1 MQQAERIIEIPIE
14 EEVKQAYIDY
24 AMSVIVG
31 RAIPDARDGLKPVQ
45 RRILYSMYEMG
56 LTPDKP
62 FKKSARIVGET
73 LGKYHPHGDQAVYE
87 ALVRMAQDFTMR
99 YPLIIG
105 QGNFGSIDGDPPAQ
119 MRYTEAKLSPIAVE
133 MLQDIE
139 NETVDFQPNFDDTLL
154 EPVVLPSK
162 FPNLLCNGTSG
173 IAVGLATS
181 IPPHN
186 LTEVG
191 KALIKLAQNPEVSID
206 ELIETLKGPDFPTG
220 GIIENLEEIVEAY
233 KTGRGIIQVKGKAH
247 VEKVQGGRER
257 IVITE
262 IPYQVNK
269 SELVKKIAENVKN
282 GKIKEISDIRD
293 ETDKEGIRIVIE
305 LKRDADAEE
314 VLEKL
319 FKYTPLRK
327 GFPVNFV
334 VLINKEPKLVDIKE
348 LLRQFIKHRLEVIL
362 RRSKFFL
369 RKAQDRLHIVEGLLK
384 AINHIDTIIERIRKS
399 KDASE
404 ARKYLIEEFGLTEKQ
419 AQAVL
424 DLRLQRLTSLEREKL
439 LQEEKELRE
448 KIDYYKKLVSS
459 EAERIKVFISE
470 VEELIEKYGD
480 KRRTLIIGSAEGK
493 PREGSISVAV
503 LQDGTVVPEEDLSSE
518 NAPVVSILEV
528 PLTEGLFLVSNKGKV
543 YGTAGFQA
551 LQGSKV
557 SLHSND
563 EKIVGAFTKDQTKE
577 VILLATKKGYI
588 KKIPLTDFEYKA
600 QGMSIIKLDEE
611 DELIALSL
619 AKEDSEVLLF
629 SEKGRVARFSVKDVP
644 PASPSAKGVQGIKL
658 EENDGV
664 SGLRIWKDEP
674 YLLIITS
681 KGKVKKIAEKE
692 VNKTNRGVK
701 GTEVSGTRDKTIE
714 VIPFKE
720 ELELLIATK
729 EGKTFSEKIS
739 AKEVPLST
747 KKSLPRTRWNL
758 KEDEI
763 VKVVVKKH
771 T

>member
-1 MQQAERIIEIPIE
+1 MQQAERVIEIPIE

-73 LGKYHPHGDQAVYE
+73 LGKYHPHGDQPVYE

-191 KALIKLAQNPEVSID
+191 KALIKLAQNPEISID

-220 GIIENLEEIVEAY
+220 GIIENPEEIVEAY

-314 VLEKL
+314 VLDKL
-319 FKYTPLRK
+319 YKYTPLKK

-369 RKAQDRLHIVEGLLK
+369 KKAQDRLHIVEGLLK
-384 AINHIDTIIERIRKS
+384 AINHIDAIIERIRKS

-424 DLRLQRLTSLEREKL
+424 DLRLQRLTSLERERL

-480 KRRTLIIGSAEGK
+480 KRRTLIMGDAKGK

-503 LQDGTVVPEEDLSSE
+503 LQDGTIVPEKDLSSE

-528 PLTEGLFLVSNKGKV
+528 PLAEGLFLVSNKGKV
-543 YGTAGFQA
+543 YWTSGFQV
-551 LQGSKV
+551 LQGIKV

-563 EKIVGAFTKDQTKE
+563 EKIVGAFTKGQTE
-577 VILLATKKGYI
+577 EALLLATKKGSI
-588 KKIPLTDFEYKA
+588 KKIPLTDFEYKS

-611 DELIALSL
+611 DELIALNL

-629 SEKGRVARFSVKDVP
+629 TEKGRVARFSAKDVP
-644 PASPSAKGVQGIKL
+644 PASLNAKGVQGIKL

-692 VNKTNRGVK
+692 VNKTSRGVK
-701 GTEVSGTRDKTIE
+701 GTEVSGTRDKMVD

-739 AKEVPLST
+739 VKEVPLST
-747 KKSLPRTRWNL
+747 KKSIPRTRWNL

>member
-1 MQQAERIIEIPIE
+1 MHQEERVIEIPIE

-31 RAIPDARDGLKPVQ
+31 RAIPDVRDGLKPVQ

-73 LGKYHPHGDQAVYE
+73 LGKYHPHGDQAVYD

-119 MRYTEAKLSPIAVE
+119 MRYTEAKLSPIALE

-139 NETVDFQPNFDDTLL
+139 KETVDFQPNFDDTLL
-154 EPVVLPSK
+154 EPEVLPSK

-191 KALIKLAQNPEVSID
+191 QTLIKLARNPEMSVEEIM
-206 ELIETLKGPDFPTG
+206 ETLKGPDFPTG
-220 GIIENLEEIVEAY
+220 GVIENSEQVKEVY
-233 KTGRGIIQVKGKAH
+233 KTGKGIIQVKGKAH

-269 SELVKKIAENVKN
+269 AELIKKIADNVRN
-282 GKIKEISDIRD
+282 GRIKEISDIRD

-305 LKRDADAEE
+305 LKRDAKGEK

-319 FKYTPLRK
+319 FKYTPLKK
-327 GFPVNFV
+327 GFPVNLV

-348 LLRQFIKHRLEVIL
+348 LLKQFIKHRLEVIL

-369 RKAQDRLHIVEGLLK
+369 KKAQDRLHTVEGLLK
-384 AINHIDTIIERIRKS
+384 AINFIDDIIERIRKS
-399 KDASE
+399 KDTSE
-404 ARKYLIEEFGLTEKQ
+404 AKKYLMEEFGLSEKQ

-439 LQEEKELRE
+439 LEEEKELKA
-448 KIDYYKKLVSS
+448 KIDFYKKLVSS
-459 EAERIKVFISE
+459 ESERIKVFISE
-470 VEELIEKYGD
+470 MEELIKKYGD
-480 KRRTLIIGSAEGK
+480 RRRTFIVGSEK
-493 PREGSISVAV
+493 ELKEGSVTVAI
-503 LQDGTVVPEEDLSSE
+503 LQDGTIIPIENIPPK
-518 NAPVVSILEV
+518 NAPVVNILRV
-528 PLTEGLFLVSNKGKV
+528 PFTEGLFLVSSKGRV
-543 YGTAGFQA
+543 YWVAGSQA

-557 SLHSND
+557 SLRSRD
-563 EKIVGAFTKDQTKE
+563 ERIIGAFIREQFADRL
-577 VILLATKKGYI
+577 LLATRQGYI
-588 KKIPLTDFEYKA
+588 KKIPLPDFEYKA
-600 QGMSIIKLDEE
+600 QGMSIIKLNEGDEV
-611 DELIALSL
+611 IALSQS
-619 AKEDSEVLLF
+619 KDDSDILLF
-629 SEKGRVARFSVKDVP
+629 TEKGRVARFSVKEVP
-644 PASPSAKGVQGIKL
+644 PATPGAKGVHGIKL
-658 EENDGV
+658 EKNDNV
-664 SGLRIWKDEP
+664 SGLRIWKKEP
-674 YLLIITS
+674 FLLIITA

-692 VNKTNRGVK
+692 VNRTSRGVK
-701 GTEVSGTRDKTIE
+701 GTEVSGTRDKMVD

-720 ELELLIATK
+720 ELELLITTK
-729 EGKTFSEKIS
+729 EGKAFYDKIS
-739 AKEVPLST
+739 AKDIPLAT
-747 KKSLPRTRWNL
+747 KKSIPRTRWKL
-758 KEDEI
+758 GEDEI
-763 VKVVVKKH
+763 LKVVVKNH